1 VSTAPL
7 ELSVVTML
15 YRSEGYLREFH
26 PRALA
31 AATALTPQFELV
43 YVDDGSPDASA
54 ATVRELAAGDP
65 RVVLV
70 ELSRNFGHHRAAVAG
85 LTHARG
91 RRVFILDVDLEERP
105 EWLAEFAAQMDGSGA
120 DVVFGVSVV
129 RKGTFFRR
137 VLGGVFW
144 KLFNALS
151 DVRIPENPCTVRL
164 MSRRYVD
171 ALLTLPDRNL
181 FLAGSYAWLG
191 FRQDPRP
198 VEKGL
203 RRTASTY
210 TARRLIALFID
221 ALTSFTSYPLRI
233 IFTTGIAIATLALV
247 SGSTLALYKLVHP
260 ELISLGWASIV
271 VSIWFLGG
279 LTISFLGVIGIYLAK
294 VFNETKG
301 RPLYVVK
308 AVHGRD
314 ARP

>member
-1 VSTAPL
+1 MRALGAEHFISGPSARAYLDEAKLAAEQVTLEYMRYEYPEYEQLHPPYDPQVSILDLLFMRGEGAGELIWGRPRGRGTGVSTAPL

-26 PRALA
+26 ARALA
-31 AATALTPQFELV
+31 AAAALTPQFELV

-105 EWLAEFAAQMDGSGA
+105 EWLSEFAAQMDGSGA

-151 DVRIPENPCTVRL
+151 DVR
-164 MSRRYVD
+164 
-171 ALLTLPDRNL
+171 
-181 FLAGSYAWLG
+181 F
-191 FRQDPRP
+191 PRTP
-198 VEKGL
+198 
-203 RRTASTY
+203 
-210 TARRLIALFID
+210 ARC
-221 ALTSFTSYPLRI
+221 
-233 IFTTGIAIATLALV
+233 G
-247 SGSTLALYKLVHP
+247 
-260 ELISLGWASIV
+260 
-271 VSIWFLGG
+271 
-279 LTISFLGVIGIYLAK
+279 
-294 VFNETKG
+294 
-301 RPLYVVK
+301 
-308 AVHGRD
+308 
-314 ARP
+314 

>member
-1 VSTAPL
+1 VSSQP

-15 YRSEGYLREFH
+15 YRSEAFVREFH
-26 PRALA
+26 ARALA
-31 AATALTPQFELV
+31 AAARVTQSFELV

-54 ATVRELAAGDP
+54 AVVRELAAGDP

-70 ELSRNFGHHRAAVAG
+70 ELSRNFGHHRAALAAIA
-85 LTHARG
+85 HARG
-91 RRVFILDVDLEERP
+91 TRVFMLDVDLEERP
-105 EWLAEFAAQMDGSGA
+105 EWLPEFAAQMDQSGA

-129 RKGTFFRR
+129 RKGSFLRR

-151 DVRIPENPCTVRL
+151 DVRVPENPCTVRL
-164 MSRRYVD
+164 MSRRFVE

-181 FLAGSYAWLG
+181 FLAGSFAWLG
-191 FRQDPRP
+191 FRQEARA

-203 RRTASTY
+203 RKTASTY
-210 TARRLIALFID
+210 TARRLVALFID
-221 ALTSFTSYPLRI
+221 ALTSFTSYPLRV
-233 IFTTGIAIATLALV
+233 IFTSGIAIAALAIA
-247 SGSTLALYKLVHP
+247 SGSALALYKLAHP
-260 ELISLGWASIV
+260 EAISLGWASIV

-314 ARP
+314 ARA

>member
-1 VSTAPL
+1 
-7 ELSVVTML
+7 ML
-15 YRSEGYLREFH
+15 YRSEGFVREFH
-26 PRALA
+26 ARTLA
-31 AATALTPQFELV
+31 AAAAVTPSFELV

-54 ATVRELAAGDP
+54 ATVRELAGGDA

-70 ELSRNFGHHRAAVAG
+70 ELSRNFGHHPAAVAG
-85 LTHARG
+85 LAHARG
-91 RRVFILDVDLEERP
+91 RRVFLLDVDLEERP
-105 EWLAEFAAQMDGSGA
+105 EWLPEFAAQMDESGA
-120 DVVFGVSVV
+120 DVVYGVSTV
-129 RKGTFFRR
+129 RKGTLFRR

-164 MSRRYVD
+164 MSRRFVA
-171 ALLTLPDRNL
+171 ALLSMPDRNL
-181 FLAGSYAWLG
+181 FLAGSFAWLG
-191 FRQDPRP
+191 FRQEPKA
-198 VEKGL
+198 VEKGM
-203 RRTASTY
+203 RKTASTY

-221 ALTSFTSYPLRI
+221 AVTSFTSYPLRI
-233 IFTTGIAIATLALV
+233 IFTSGVSIAALAIL
-247 SGSTLALYKLVHP
+247 SGSALALYKLAHP
-260 ELISLGWASIV
+260 EAISLGWASVV

-308 AVHGRD
+308 AVQGGD